1 MVNLKLM
8 NVLLKHKVYK
18 FLSRFV
24 YMKSKGTR
32 TEREL
37 LHMFHE
43 AGFGGIRAAGSGSTT
58 LPAVDLIVGNVK
70 RHLAIECKSIKGK
83 NKFLYPEDLE
93 GLKEFSL
100 RFGAEPW
107 LGIRYDGKGWFFL
120 KLESLKK
127 NQNGNYT
134 VSIDYALKNGFNFD
148 QLIRGD

>member
-58 LPAVDLIVGNVK
+58 LPRD
-70 RHLAIECKSIKGK
+70 
-83 NKFLYPEDLE
+83 
-93 GLKEFSL
+93 
-100 RFGAEPW
+100 
-107 LGIRYDGKGWFFL
+107 
-120 KLESLKK
+120 
-127 NQNGNYT
+127 
-134 VSIDYALKNGFNFD
+134 FD
-148 QLIRGD
+148 IFWPSVPKIIP